1 MLKYLIE
8 YGNDVNA
15 HLCAEYAV
23 SFAHLQ
29 TRRCI
34 RSAMPWQVW
43 VIGRGPGR

>member
-15 HLCAEYAV
+15 HLSAEYAL

-29 TRRCI
+29 ARRYI
-34 RSAMPWQVW
+34 RSAMP
-43 VIGRGPGR
+43 G